1 MKAIILLT
9 ALLALTLGCTS
20 EDTDEVNTGDQT
32 QDQQLDDQAREQQA
46 EADAA
51 AILADLGIQNVEQM
65 STQQIEQITTVVKS
79 PAFASTGIMTK
90 DQAAQV
96 LVSGEGN
103 NFAMLLTDAPLKVNG
118 QDVQKVMIRVKRVE
132 LLKAGFEGLPDPEV
146 EAETPTAYFLA
157 PGQPEGAGDQ
167 GGDQSG
173 DAAEGEDET
182 ADEEETEDGTAD
194 EAEEEETED
203 VGPGTGKGGEHG
215 QADGSGDVGE
225 GEIEK
230 NANADDD
237 AEDEEE
243 DEVGE
248 GEELGET
255 ERETEQNANHAGRI
269 ILVDETKEYD
279 LLQLRDDVTAALG
292 GGELPLG
299 RYHQIRFILEDEGHY
314 VQVGDETHDL
324 TVPSGDKSGVKI
336 IGKFEIKEGEKLILT
351 LDFDAEKSIHVTG
364 QGEWMM
370 KPVIKIKSLEE
381 VDKEGKRAA
390 RAFEGDKVEDDTQ
403 LGNKPAEA
411 GQQTGN
417 KPADAGKTGEDPEED
432 GEDEEPT
439 EPPVEEPVD
448 EPEDPPVVIDPDTNQ

>member
-1 MKAIILLT
+1 LCRPGGPAFGEHIGGRI
-9 ALLALTLGCTS
+9 
-20 EDTDEVNTGDQT
+20 V
-32 QDQQLDDQAREQQA
+32 RR
-46 EADAA
+46 AA
-51 AILADLGIQNVEQM
+51 APPSARAPEQ
-65 STQQIEQITTVVKS
+65 
-79 PAFASTGIMTK
+79 
-90 DQAAQV
+90 
-96 LVSGEGN
+96 
-103 NFAMLLTDAPLKVNG
+103 
-118 QDVQKVMIRVKRVE
+118 
-132 LLKAGFEGLPDPEV
+132 
-146 EAETPTAYFLA
+146 
-157 PGQPEGAGDQ
+157 AGDLRIDRPHRRQ
-167 GGDQSG
+167 GALRAIRRRALGDPRG
-173 DAAEGEDET
+173 RLAER
-182 ADEEETEDGTAD
+182 
-194 EAEEEETED
+194 
-203 VGPGTGKGGEHG
+203 GEHG